1 VARASSKLVEG
12 AAAPE
17 APKRGRPRRGPDPD
31 RFQEIVAAAAETI
44 LEKGYSATSIQ
55 DIADAVGILKG
66 SLYHYVRSKE
76 DFLYAIIKDVYDAA
90 LVEIAPIIESK
101 DGALERLRAFVD
113 THVHFG
119 VRHLTAFTIQ
129 VREFSRLS
137 QERQDE
143 ITKGGDAYLNALRTI
158 LRDGQKEG
166 VVDKK
171 LDVRLTSFV
180 ILGELNFLTRWYN
193 PQGRMSPER
202 ISAIYSGLILSSVVS
217 DTAVD
222 AVGGIENLRRGVMP

>member
-1 VARASSKLVEG
+1 MVARTSKLAKGTIER
-12 AAAPE
+12 E
-17 APKRGRPRRGPDPD
+17 APRRGRPRRGPDPE
-31 RFQEIVAAAAETI
+31 RFQEILDAAAETI
-44 LEKGYSATSIQ
+44 LAKGYSATSIQ

-76 DFLYAIIKDVYDAA
+76 DFLFAIIKDVYDAA
-90 LVEIAPIIESK
+90 LAEIAPIVAST

-129 VREFSRLS
+129 VRELPRLS
-137 QERQDE
+137 PQRREE
-143 ITKGGDAYLNALRTI
+143 ITKGGDAYLGALRTI

-166 VVDKK
+166 VIDKK

-180 ILGELNFLTRWYN
+180 ILGELNYLTTWYN

-202 ISAIYSGLILSSVVS
+202 ISANYSGLILSSVIS
-217 DTAVD
+217 DDGLAS
-222 AVGGIENLRRGVMP
+222 VGGIEKLRRGVLP